1 MSRTTRTACGAPR
14 PAQVGEPVALYGW
27 VHRRRDLGGLI
38 FIDLRD
44 RSGLVQVKFDPA
56 HPAAYTA
63 AAELRLETV
72 VHVIGTIQRRPPG
85 TENKE
90 LATGEVEID
99 AEALAILNR
108 SKTPPFAINDSGTV
122 DEQTRLKYRYLDLRR
137 PRMTGNLWLRHRITK
152 AIRDFLDDEAFLEI
166 ETPVLI
172 RSTPEGA
179 RDYLV
184 PSRLHLGHVYALAQ
198 SPQLYKQLLMVGG
211 IDRYFQI
218 VRCYRDEDLRAD
230 RQPEFTQL
238 DLEMSF
244 VTEDDVIDVIERS
257 FAYTWRQVLKLEIQT
272 PIRRITHAESMLRYG
287 VDKPDLRYGLE
298 IGDVTAVFGATQF
311 KIFRTVLT
319 GGGAIRAIR
328 IPGAAGEAAKEIE
341 AWTEVARAEKAKGLA
356 YWHLQ
361 ADGWQSPIAKFFSAA
376 ELDGL
381 RKATGAQPGDLVV
394 AVADRVEVV
403 AAALGAVRKAV
414 ARRRDLIPAGRF
426 EFVWV
431 TEFPLFEKSQETGEI
446 TAAHHPFTSPR
457 PEDLAL
463 MTTDPLTVRARAYD
477 LVLNGTELGSGSIR
491 IHDAEMQQQ
500 VFSGLG
506 MNREDAVRRFG
517 FLLEAFGYGAP
528 PHGGFAFGLD
538 RVVMIAA
545 NEETIREV
553 IAFPKNQQAQEV
565 MTDAPAPADPKQL
578 RELGLELK
586 RPPAKDP
593 QQGSAKP

>member
-1 MSRTTRTACGAPR
+1 MTRTVRTGCGSLRATN
-14 PAQVGEPVALYGW
+14 VGEQVELYGW
-27 VHRRRDLGGLI
+27 VHRRRDHGGLI

-44 RSGLVQVKFDPA
+44 RSGLVQVTFDPA
-56 HPAAYTA
+56 HATPYGA

-72 VHVIGTIQRRPPG
+72 VHVTGSVRRRPAG
-85 TENKE
+85 SENPE
-90 LATGEVEID
+90 LGTGEVEAQ
-99 AEALAILNR
+99 AEALVILNR
-108 SKTPPFAINDSGTV
+108 ALTPPFAINDETGV
-122 DEQTRLKYRYLDLRR
+122 DEQLRLRYRYLDLRR
-137 PRMTGNLWLRHRITK
+137 PRMARNLALRHRVSK
-152 AIRDFLDDEAFLEI
+152 AIRDFLDQEGFLEI

-184 PSRLHLGHVYALAQ
+184 PSRLNLGHVYALAQ

-244 VTEDDVIDVIERS
+244 VTEEDVIDVVERA
-257 FAYTWRQVLKLEIQT
+257 FAYTFGKVLEVPVAT
-272 PIRRITHAESMLRYG
+272 PIRRITHADSMLRYG

-298 IGDVTAVFGATQF
+298 IAELTPVFRGTAF
-311 KIFRTVLT
+311 KIFRQVVDA
-319 GGGAIRAIR
+319 GGAIRAIR
-328 IPGAAGEAAKEIE
+328 VPGAAGAPQKEID
-341 AWTEVARAEKAKGLA
+341 AWTEVAKGEKARGLA
-356 YWHLQ
+356 FWHLE
-361 ADGWQSPIAKFFSAA
+361 AGGWRSPIAKFFTET
-376 ELDGL
+376 ELGAL
-381 RKATGAQPGDLVV
+381 REATGAQPGDLVL

-403 AAALGAVRKAV
+403 AAALGGVRKAV
-414 ARRRDLIPAGRF
+414 ARQRGLIPSGRF

-431 TEFPLFEKSQETGEI
+431 TDFPLFELSAETGEV

-457 PEDLAL
+457 PEDLPM
-463 MTTDPLTVRARAYD
+463 MTTDPLKVLARAYD

-491 IHDAEMQQQ
+491 IHDAEIQQR
-500 VFSGLG
+500 VFDGLG
-506 MNREDAVRRFG
+506 MSRDEAERRFG

-545 NEETIREV
+545 GEETIREV
-553 IAFPKNQQAQEV
+553 VAFPKNQQAQEV
-565 MTDAPAPADPKQL
+565 MTGAPAPADPKQL
-578 RELGLELK
+578 RDLGLELK
-586 RPPAKDP
+586 LPPAK
-593 QQGSAKP
+593 GAS